1 MRLRTQ
7 ILVAAAAA
15 LIAVSCS
22 GGSDDDSPASTEPDV
37 SQTGTAEDSTAQ
49 EGTTD
54 TGSTTEAAPETTEA
68 AESGTTEPASPAV
81 ESGTT
86 EPASPAAG
94 TVSGGRF
101 VYANPYSFTDLDP
114 SSAFSSE
121 HVLLQNVYETLTRVD
136 DPEAPASEQLVGVL
150 AESWTSNDDAT
161 VWTFNLREGVTFH
174 DGAPLTAEAVR
185 GSLQRTIDLG
195 LGAAFILLPI
205 ESIGVEDDLTIT
217 FDLLYPAPLDLILSA
232 GFAVYI
238 VSPDSALQDTAWF
251 NQGNGAGTG
260 PYKIESHDPAG
271 STILARYDDYWG
283 GWADGQVDTAEFR
296 LIEDPVLAE
305 QLIRDGEADYT
316 FNLPFDVYPSVG
328 QEPGVDVI
336 SGPSMT
342 NLFGMLNHRRL
353 SPEVREAL
361 VLSFPYDDVARA
373 LYGGQ
378 GSRAHGMIPRTVWG
392 FDPDLSLPETDLDRA
407 RALLEAAGE
416 TDLSLTYSY
425 DAGTTEQQQIGE
437 VWKANLSTIGVDLV
451 LEPLTFDARWQKAQ
465 ADPDGAQDV
474 FTMFWFPT
482 FVTPFDFLF
491 STFHSEEEPFFNL
504 GYYSN
509 ETFDN
514 LIIDADALSGT
525 DQAAAAE
532 MFQEAQR
539 ILIDENAGVFMLDV
553 PTVDVVSTG
562 FTGFVPNPA
571 YSQMVRFYDL
581 RATG

>member
-7 ILVAAAAA
+7 ILAAAAVA

-22 GGSDDDSPASTEPDV
+22 SGSDEDSPASTEPEV
-37 SQTGTAEDSTAQ
+37 SETGTTEDSTDSTA
-49 EGTTD
+49 D
-54 TGSTTEAAPETTEA
+54 SGSTADAGSTADSGTEAAPATTEPSDT
-68 AESGTTEPASPAV
+68 ESGTAEPEPQ
-81 ESGTT
+81 TT
-86 EPASPAAG
+86 E

-114 SSAFSSE
+114 ASAFSSE
-121 HVLLQNVYETLTRVD
+121 HVLLQNVYETLTRLD

-150 AESWTSNDDAT
+150 AESWTSNGDAT

-205 ESIGVEDDLTIT
+205 ESMDVEDELTIT
-217 FDLLYPAPLDLILSA
+217 FNLSYPAPLDIILSA
-232 GFAVYI
+232 GFAVYV

-260 PYKIESHDPAG
+260 PYTIESHDPAG
-271 STILARYDDYWG
+271 STILVRYDEYWG
-283 GWADGQVDTAEFR
+283 GWADGQIDTAEYR

-305 QLIRDGEADYT
+305 QLVRDGEADYT
-316 FNLPFDVYPSVG
+316 FNLPFDVYPSLG
-328 QEPGVDVI
+328 QQPGVDVI

-353 SPEVREAL
+353 SPEAREAL
-361 VLSFPYDDVARA
+361 VLSFPYDDVAQA

-392 FDPDLSLPETDLDRA
+392 FDPDLDLPGTDLDRA

-416 TDLSLTYSY
+416 TGLSLTYSY

-437 VWKANLSTIGVDLV
+437 VWKANLATIGVDLV

-465 ADPDGAQDV
+465 ADPEGAQDV

-491 STFHSEEEPFFNL
+491 STFHSEDEPFFNL

-514 LIIDADALSGT
+514 LIIEADALSGT
-525 DQAAAAE
+525 DQAAAAD

-539 ILIDENAGVFMLDV
+539 ILVEESAGVFMLDV
-553 PTVDVVSTG
+553 PTVDVISTD
-562 FTGFVPNPA
+562 FTGFVSNPA

-581 RATG
+581 RAAG

>member
-7 ILVAAAAA
+7 ILAAAAVA

-22 GGSDDDSPASTEPDV
+22 SGSDDDSPASTEPDV
-37 SQTGTAEDSTAQ
+37 SQTGTTEDSTAQ

-54 TGSTTEAAPETTEA
+54 AGTAEGASETAEPEATD
-68 AESGTTEPASPAV
+68 SGTAEP
-81 ESGTT
+81 
-86 EPASPAAG
+86 EPQTAE

-101 VYANPYSFTDLDP
+101 VYANPYSFSDLDP
-114 SSAFSSE
+114 ASAFSAE
-121 HVLLQNVYETLTRVD
+121 HILLQNVYETLTRLD

-185 GSLQRTIDLG
+185 GSLQRTIDLD

-205 ESIGVEDDLTIT
+205 ESMDVEDELTIT
-217 FDLLYPAPLDLILSA
+217 FKLSYPAPLDLILSA

-238 VSPDSALQDTAWF
+238 ASPDSALQDTAWF

-260 PYKIESHDPAG
+260 PYMIESHDHAG
-271 STILARYDDYWG
+271 STILVRYDDYWG

-328 QEPGVDVI
+328 QEPGVEVI
-336 SGPSMT
+336 SGLSMM

-378 GSRAHGMIPRTVWG
+378 GARAHGMIPRTVWG

-465 ADPDGAQDV
+465 ADPEAAQDV

-491 STFHSEEEPFFNL
+491 STFHSEDEPFFNL

-525 DQAAAAE
+525 DQAAAAA

-539 ILIDENAGVFMLDV
+539 ILIEENAGVFMLDV
-553 PTVDVVSTG
+553 PTVDVISTD
-562 FTGFVPNPA
+562 FTGFVSNPA

>member
-1 MRLRTQ
+1 MRFRTQ
-7 ILVAAAAA
+7 IVAAAAIA

-22 GGSDDDSPASTEPDV
+22 SGSDDDSGASPEPEAGQSETASDGAAD
-37 SQTGTAEDSTAQ
+37 TGTAQ
-49 EGTTD
+49 EGTTGVEGTAEAEPD
-54 TGSTTEAAPETTEA
+54 TTESEGADPEPQSAEA
-68 AESGTTEPASPAV
+68 
-81 ESGTT
+81 
-86 EPASPAAG
+86 
-94 TVSGGRF
+94 VSGGHF

-114 SSAFSSE
+114 ASAFSSE
-121 HVLLQNVYETLTRVD
+121 HILMQNVYETLTRLD

-150 AESWTSNDDAT
+150 AESWESNDDAT
-161 VWTFNLREGVTFH
+161 VWTFRLREGVTFH
-174 DGAPLTAEAVR
+174 DGAALTAEAVR

-195 LGAAFILLPI
+195 LGASFMLAPI
-205 ESIGVEDDLTIT
+205 ESMDVEDELTIT
-217 FDLLYPAPLDLILSA
+217 FNLGWPAPLDIIMSA

-238 VSPDSALQDTAWF
+238 VSPDSALQDAAWF

-260 PYKIESHDPAG
+260 PYRIESHDPAG
-271 STILARYDDYWG
+271 STTLVRHDDYWG
-283 GWADGQVDTAEFR
+283 GWADGQIDTAEFR

-316 FNLPFDVYPSVG
+316 FNLPFDVYPSLG
-328 QEPGVDVI
+328 QEPGVEVI

-353 SPEVREAL
+353 SPQAREAV
-361 VLSFPYDDVARA
+361 VLSFPYDDVAQA

-392 FDPDLSLPETDLDRA
+392 SDPNLDLPQTDLDRA
-407 RALLEAAGE
+407 RAILEEAGE
-416 TDLSLTYSY
+416 TGLSLTYSY

-437 VWKANLSTIGVDLV
+437 VWKANLATIGVDLV

-465 ADPDGAQDV
+465 ADPEGAQDI

-482 FVTPFDFLF
+482 YVTPFDFLF
-491 STFHSEEEPFFNL
+491 STFHSEDEPFFNL

-514 LIIDADALSGT
+514 LIVDADALSGT
-525 DQAAAAE
+525 DRAAAVE

-539 ILIDENAGVFMLDV
+539 ILVEENAGVFMLDV
-553 PTVDVVSTG
+553 PTVDVIGAG
-562 FTGFVPNPA
+562 FTGFVSNPA

-581 RATG
+581 RSSG